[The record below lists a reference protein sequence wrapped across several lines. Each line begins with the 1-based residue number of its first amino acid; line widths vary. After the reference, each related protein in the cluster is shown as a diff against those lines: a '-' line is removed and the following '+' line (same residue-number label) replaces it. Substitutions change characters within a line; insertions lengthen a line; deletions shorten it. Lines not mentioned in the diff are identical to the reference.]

1 MRGEDCFGADDKRL
15 LHDEA
20 QDLLARL
27 PLPAPGHETISL
39 GEGRGRILA
48 APVTAPRNV
57 PQHDTS
63 AVDGYAFRHQDFD
76 PCGGFFRLETRIP
89 AGHPAVQAQAPW
101 AAARIFTGGVMPE
114 GADTVA
120 MQEDCRLET
129 NGGQSVVVIP
139 TGLPKGAN
147 RRLAG
152 EDLAAGTQILVQ
164 GHRLR
169 AQDLAAI
176 ASTGTAQVPVFNRI
190 RAGVISTGDE
200 LVRPGT
206 PLGAGGLYD
215 ANHFLLTSL
224 LESCPADITDLGICP
239 DRRDALQLA
248 LSEAS
253 GRCDVI
259 LTSGGASHGEE
270 DHLLAVLERIGE
282 AQVFDLAI
290 KPGRRL
296 ITGRAGDCLII
307 GLPGNPVAA
316 MVSFLLYARPLLLRR
331 AGMAAAPVQGFQVQ
345 AAFDLPRRKT
355 GRREFSRGRLVTHP
369 DGSVHAEL
377 YPRSGSGLISS
388 LREADGLIEIP
399 EETAAIHRGDA
410 VCFLPFSSFLA

>member
-1 MRGEDCFGADDKRL
+1 MRGEDCFGADDRRL

-20 QDLLARL
+20 LDLLARL
-27 PLPAPGHETISL
+27 PLPAAGQETIKLS
-39 GEGRGRILA
+39 EGRGRILA
-48 APVTAPRNV
+48 APVIAPRNV

-76 PCGGFFRLETRIP
+76 PCGGFFRLETRVP
-89 AGHPAVQAQAPW
+89 AGHPAGQALTPW

-114 GADTVA
+114 GTDTVA
-120 MQEDCRLET
+120 MQEDCRLEIS
-129 NGGQSVVVIP
+129 GSQSVVVIP
-139 TGLPKGAN
+139 AGLAKGAN

-152 EDLAAGTQILVQ
+152 EDLAAGTQILAP
-164 GHRLR
+164 GHKLR

-176 ASTGTAQVPVFNRI
+176 ASTGTAAVPVFTRI
-190 RAGVISTGDE
+190 RTGVISTGDE

-206 PLGAGGLYD
+206 ALGAGGLYD
-215 ANHFLLTSL
+215 ANHFLLASL
-224 LESCPADITDLGICP
+224 LESCPADVTDLGICP

-331 AGMAAAPVQGFQVQ
+331 AGMPLP
-345 AAFDLPRRKT
+345 LPRAFRC
-355 GRREFSRGRLVTHP
+355 RLPSTCP
-369 DGSVHAEL
+369 AARPGGGNSA
-377 YPRSGSGLISS
+377 
-388 LREADGLIEIP
+388 AD
-399 EETAAIHRGDA
+399 
-410 VCFLPFSSFLA
+410 VW

>member
-1 MRGEDCFGADDKRL
+1 MLGEDCFGADQKRL

-20 QDLLARL
+20 LERLAQL
-27 PLPAPGHETISL
+27 PLPAPGRETISL
-39 GEGRGRILA
+39 CKGKGRVLA
-48 APVTAPRNV
+48 DAINAPRNV

-89 AGHPAVQAQAPW
+89 AGHPAAQAQAPW
-101 AAARIFTGGVMPE
+101 TAARIFTGGVMPD

-120 MQEDCRLET
+120 MQEDCRVEMT
-129 NGGQSVVVIP
+129 GGQTAVSIP
-139 TGLPKGAN
+139 AGLPRGAN
-147 RRLAG
+147 RRRAG
-152 EDLAAGTQILVQ
+152 EDLAAGAQILSG

-176 ASTGTAQVPVFNRI
+176 ASTGAAHIPVFNLV
-190 RAGVISTGDE
+190 RAGVLSTGDE
-200 LVRPGT
+200 LARPGAS
-206 PLGAGGLYD
+206 LGAGGLYD
-215 ANHFLLTSL
+215 ANHFLLASL
-224 LESCPADITDLGICP
+224 LDSFPAEVSDLGICP
-239 DRRDALQLA
+239 DRRDSLQIALM
-248 LSEAS
+248 EAAD
-253 GRCDVI
+253 RCDVI

-270 DHLLAVLERIGE
+270 DHLLAVLEQTGK

-296 ITGRAGDCLII
+296 ITGRIADCLII

-331 AGMAAAPVQGFQVQ
+331 AGMTAAPIQGFQVK
-345 AAFDLPRRKT
+345 AAFDLPVRKT
-355 GRREFSRGRLVTHP
+355 GRREFSRGRLVTHA

-388 LREADGLIEIP
+388 LREACGLIEIP
-399 EETAAIHRGDA
+399 EETAAIRKGEA
-410 VCFLPFSSFLA
+410 VRFLPFASFLA

>member
-15 LHDEA
+15 WHDEA
-20 QDLLARL
+20 LDLLGRL
-27 PLPAPGHETISL
+27 PLSAPGQETISL
-39 GEGRGRILA
+39 GKGRGRVLA
-48 APVTAPRNV
+48 TAITAPRNV

-76 PCGGFFRLETRIP
+76 PCGGFFRLEARIP
-89 AGHPAVQAQAPW
+89 AGHPAAMAQAPW
-101 AAARIFTGGVMPE
+101 TAARILTGGVMPE

-120 MQEDCRLET
+120 MQEDCRVEMSD
-129 NGGQSVVVIP
+129 GQAIVSIP
-139 TGLPKGAN
+139 AGLQKGAN

-152 EDLAAGTQILVQ
+152 EDLAAGAQILAG

-176 ASTGTAQVPVFNRI
+176 ASTGAAEIPVFTKV

-200 LVRPGT
+200 LVRPGA
-206 PLGAGGLYD
+206 PLGTGGLYD

-224 LESCPADITDLGICP
+224 LESFPADVSDLGICP

-248 LSEAS
+248 LSEAAA
-253 GRCDVI
+253 RCDVI

-270 DHLLAVLERIGE
+270 DHLLGVLERAGE

-296 ITGRAGDCLII
+296 ITGRIADCLII

-331 AGMAAAPVQGFQVQ
+331 AGMTTAPVQGFQVQ
-345 AAFDLPRRKT
+345 AAFDMPRRKT
-355 GRREFSRGRLVTHP
+355 GRREFSRGRLITHP
-369 DGSVHAEL
+369 NGSVHAEL

-399 EETAAIHRGDA
+399 EEAAAIHRGDT
-410 VCFLPFSSFLA
+410 VRFLPFSSFLA

>member
-15 LHDEA
+15 RHDEA
-20 QDLLARL
+20 LDLLGRL
-27 PLPAPGHETISL
+27 PLSAPGQETISL
-39 GEGRGRILA
+39 CKGRGRVLA
-48 APVTAPRNV
+48 AAITAPRNV

-76 PCGGFFRLETRIP
+76 PCGGFFRLEARIP
-89 AGHPAVQAQAPW
+89 AGHPAAKALAPW
-101 AAARIFTGGVMPE
+101 AAARIFTGGLMPE

-120 MQEDCRLET
+120 MQEDCRVEVSD
-129 NGGQSVVVIP
+129 GQAIVSIP
-139 TGLPKGAN
+139 AGLQRGAN

-152 EDLAAGTQILVQ
+152 EDLAAGAQILAG

-169 AQDLAAI
+169 AQDLAAV
-176 ASTGTAQVPVFNRI
+176 ASTGASQISVFNLV
-190 RAGVISTGDE
+190 RAGVLSTGDE

-206 PLGAGGLYD
+206 ALGSGGLYD
-215 ANHFLLTSL
+215 ANHFLIASM
-224 LESCPADITDLGICP
+224 LESCPAEVTDLGICP
-239 DRRDALQLA
+239 DRRGALQIA
-248 LSEAS
+248 LSEAAA
-253 GRCDVI
+253 RCDVI
-259 LTSGGASHGEE
+259 LASGGASHGEE
-270 DHLLAVLERIGE
+270 DHLLTVLEQAGE

-290 KPGRRL
+290 KPGKRL
-296 ITGRAGDCLII
+296 ITGRIGDCLII

-331 AGMAAAPVQGFQVQ
+331 AGMPAAPVQGFQVK

-355 GRREFSRGRLVTHP
+355 GRREFSRGRLITHP

-399 EETAAIHRGDA
+399 EETAAIHRGDT
-410 VCFLPFSSFLA
+410 VRFLPFSSFLA